1 MISYSKQNILGD
13 VIKKYQRHGWR
24 LVEQTETTAIL
35 NGVPTNEVFMLLTTF
50 LMIFGIF
57 GGIVNIIL
65 VWFFTKEIE
74 AKIQTLANGAI
85 QISVQQI
92 ILTDANDKFI
102 PRAVSPSKKL
112 LMYAYLGLSLIPT
125 LIYLR
130 LFTSQ

>member
-1 MISYSKQNILGD
+1 
-13 VIKKYQRHGWR
+13 GWR
-24 LVEQTETTAIL
+24 LVERTETTAIL
-35 NGVPTNEVFMLLTTF
+35 QGVPTNEIFLLVTIF

-57 GGIVNIIL
+57 GGIVNTIL

-92 ILTDANDKFI
+92 IFTAANDKFL
-102 PRAVSPSKKL
+102 PCPVSPSKKL

-125 LIYLR
+125 AIYLG
-130 LFTSQ
+130 LLTSQ